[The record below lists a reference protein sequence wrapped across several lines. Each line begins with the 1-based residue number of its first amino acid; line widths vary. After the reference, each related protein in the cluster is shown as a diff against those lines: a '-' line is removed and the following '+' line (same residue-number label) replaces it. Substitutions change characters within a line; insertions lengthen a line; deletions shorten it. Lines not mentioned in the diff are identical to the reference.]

1 MAPPLFLAEG
11 GFSPPWIERHGL
23 PAGSFWLLFKVCES
37 DSHGKNNK
45 VNWHHQDTEGH
56 ICNKVQNREP
66 PKSVIWTVL
75 SVWICQVCQVIT
87 KGFKHTTSSPEITKA
102 AVIFQQ
108 QAKSPAFEPNRSWHK
123 SVHQGPAEPGCL
135 IVKAAEKTSLVWG
148 EETQQHYSQLS
159 PRQTPLGP
167 ALSVHLR
174 EMSVL

>member
-23 PAGSFWLLFKVCES
+23 PGSFWLLFKVCES
-37 DSHGKNNK
+37 GRHGKNNK
-45 VNWHHQDTEGH
+45 VNWDHQDTEGH

-108 QAKSPAFEPNRSWHK
+108 QVKSPAFEPNRSWHR

-135 IVKAAEKTSLVWG
+135 VVKAAEKPHLYEVKRPNSTTVNSLQDGHFWD
-148 EETQQHYSQLS
+148 
-159 PRQTPLGP
+159 R
-167 ALSVHLR
+167 R
-174 EMSVL
+174 